1 MAARKD
7 ENIHQ
12 SAKEN
17 TTDTTNY
24 LNMDSIDDK
33 PVLYSQKSG
42 RRPSTHSRP
51 RRRLVGAGCDVITTE
66 KIGLTDILTK

>member
-17 TTDTTNY
+17 TTDITNY

-33 PVLYSQKSG
+33 PVPYLAKERKETFDALMTKAKASG
-42 RRPSTHSRP
+42 SW
-51 RRRLVGAGCDVITTE
+51 LQCDHDRENRTY
-66 KIGLTDILTK
+66 